1 MRRGFLFLENYLLQR
16 KSKRRWFKMNPRKRR
31 LLKLRTAE
39 PAAPAP
45 EPVVEAAPPAPEP
58 VAKEAKPD
66 KKAKPK
72 ARRTAKKTK
81 SSEG

>member
-1 MRRGFLFLENYLLQR
+1 
-16 KSKRRWFKMNPRKRR
+16 MNPRKRR

-39 PAAPAP
+39 PATPTP
-45 EPVVEAAPPAPEP
+45 EPVVEVAPPAPEP
-58 VAKEAKPD
+58 A